1 MDYVI
6 KCLIRTPSKES
17 TIMASEKS
25 LIDVLNTCDNFR
37 PHLSPEYLVPFLLSQ
52 NTRPA
57 LGLLRP
63 SVVAALRV
71 DNTWRAAHGH
81 PLAWDIPEPTPANAY
96 LPSTESDIPPQASP
110 PYIAFAPLL
119 ASGTPAARTL
129 ALAETLERWRTAANG
144 NQDGNEPASA
154 FADAIGGARWR
165 AEWYDVYAAPGGALR
180 MDGRDPRTMLEA
192 PRRASGYVF
201 SMERSACALFGVVT
215 YGVHMTVYERDGDGD
230 GGRVQVWVPRRAL
243 TKPTFPGFL
252 DNSVAGGIPGGMT
265 ALDSI
270 VKEAAEEASLDPE
283 LVRERVRA
291 VGAVAYYYQTK
302 AGWLQ
307 PEVEYVYDMRVEP
320 GEVRLAPMDG
330 EVESFELLPLDEV
343 VARMHAG
350 EFKPNCAVV
359 LIDFMVRHGYLTPE
373 NEPRYLEIT
382 QRLHGQFDLERW

>member
-1 MDYVI
+1 
-6 KCLIRTPSKES
+6 
-17 TIMASEKS
+17 MAS
-25 LIDVLNTCDNFR
+25 LIDVFNTCDNFR
-37 PHLSPEYLVPFLLSQ
+37 PHLSPEHLVPFLLSQ
-52 NTRPA
+52 GTRPA
-57 LGLLRP
+57 LGLLRS
-63 SVVAALRV
+63 SVVAALRA
-71 DNTWRAAHGH
+71 DNAWRAAHGH
-81 PLAWDIPEPTPANAY
+81 PLAWDIPEPVLADAHP
-96 LPSTESDIPPQASP
+96 PSTESDSSPLPPP

-129 ALAETLERWRTAANG
+129 ALAETLGRWRTAANG
-144 NQDGNEPASA
+144 NQDGNSPASA
-154 FADAIGGARWR
+154 F
-165 AEWYDVYAAPGGALR
+165 
-180 MDGRDPRTMLEA
+180 GRCDRRRTVAHRVA
-192 PRRASGYVF
+192 PRGASGYVF

-215 YGVHMTVYERDGDGD
+215 YGVHMTVYERDD
-230 GGRVQVWVPRRAL
+230 GGRVRVWVPRRAS

-252 DNSVAGGIPGGMT
+252 DNSVAGGIPGGTT
-265 ALDSI
+265 AFDSI

-320 GEVRLAPMDG
+320 GEVQLAPMDG

-343 VARMHAG
+343 VARMHAE

>member
-1 MDYVI
+1 
-6 KCLIRTPSKES
+6 
-17 TIMASEKS
+17 MASEKT

-37 PHLSPEYLVPFLLSQ
+37 PHLSSEHLVPFLLSQ

-63 SVVAALRV
+63 SVVAALRA
-71 DNTWRAAHGH
+71 DNAWRAAHGH
-81 PLAWDIPEPTPANAY
+81 PLAWDIPEPAPVDAHSPRTERDS
-96 LPSTESDIPPQASP
+96 LPPS
-110 PYIAFAPLL
+110 YIAFAPLL

-129 ALAETLERWRTAANG
+129 ALAETLERWRAAANG
-144 NQDGNEPASA
+144 SQDSDEPASA
-154 FADAIGGARWR
+154 FAGAIGGTRWR
-165 AEWYDVYAAPGGALR
+165 TEWYDVYAVPGGALR
-180 MDGRDPRTMLEA
+180 TDGRDPRTVLET
-192 PRRASGYVF
+192 PRDASGYVF

-215 YGVHMTVYERDGDGD
+215 YGVHMTVYERDSDGD
-230 GGRVQVWVPRRAL
+230 GGRVRVWVPRRAL
-243 TKPTFPGFL
+243 TKPTFPGML
-252 DNSVAGGIPGGMT
+252 DNSVAGGIPGGTT
-265 ALDSI
+265 AFDSI
-270 VKEAAEEASLDPE
+270 VKEAGEEASLDPE
-283 LVRERVRA
+283 LVRERVRS
-291 VGAVAYYYQTK
+291 VGAVTYYYQTK

-320 GEVRLAPMDG
+320 GEVQLAPMDG

-359 LIDFMVRHGYLTPE
+359 LIDFMVRHGHLTPE

>member
-1 MDYVI
+1 
-6 KCLIRTPSKES
+6 
-17 TIMASEKS
+17 MASEKS
-25 LIDVLNTCDNFR
+25 LIDVFNTCDNFR
-37 PHLSPEYLVPFLLSQ
+37 PHLSPEHLVPFLLSQ
-52 NTRPA
+52 DTRPA
-57 LGLLRP
+57 LGLLRS
-63 SVVAALRV
+63 SVVAALRA

-81 PLAWDIPEPTPANAY
+81 PLAWDIPEPATADAHP
-96 LPSTESDIPPQASP
+96 PSTESDNRPQPP
-110 PYIAFAPLL
+110 
-119 ASGTPAARTL
+119 PAIHRIR
-129 ALAETLERWRTAANG
+129 AETLERWRTAANG
-144 NQDGNEPASA
+144 NQDGTEPASA

-180 MDGRDPRTMLEA
+180 TDGRDPRTVLEA

-215 YGVHMTVYERDGDGD
+215 YGVHMTVYERDGDRD
-230 GGRVQVWVPRRAL
+230 GGRVRVWVPRRAS

-265 ALDSI
+265 AFDSI